1 MKGNIK
7 RFLTAAILIAALSI
21 APAAYADDSDILA
34 SISLTPGSSTIKIN
48 GTETQAEAPYISENG
63 VTLVPLRVICEAFNA
78 TADWNEENRTV
89 TIQYNEVNVVLT
101 IGSKAADVNGH
112 TEELEAAPELSND
125 TTMVPLRFL
134 AETFG
139 AKVEYDEETQLI
151 TVTLYEGTESDT
163 LRGMHDNAYIG
174 NSYYGWSM
182 KTPQSMDLLNKS
194 FNSSSLTFMDE
205 YANMLSIGVYE
216 TDEDT
221 DPSSLFEELKNA
233 LTNYIIS
240 AAEMSTDASGNPVIH
255 ISAHNDSSNDD
266 VKIIITDKYIYQIAV
281 SSYTG
286 ILGSEEEDKSKSA
299 LEDLISLTE
308 TFSLTTPEDMYDF
321 SDVTE
326 GKREYTDED
335 YKITLSV
342 PESYM
347 NMNSYLGAPN
357 TISFGSIDD
366 DYGALIIE
374 IYSMPKDTDLR
385 SYTESELERDKEV
398 VNPNVVKVSD
408 IEEITVNDSTAYAYD
423 FECSSKDYHYSNYK
437 AFFTCGDYVYIIT
450 ASAENK
456 DSCLEIIGS
465 LHADE
470 LDSEQTGTILRNID
484 MMNPYTVSDTDYK
497 LDLPRYWAAEKYGN
511 SFYDSRSNSEL
522 EIIEISDKTKDE
534 MEEYIENTA
543 GVLENRNYAETVSPF
558 KWESSSTF
566 SYVSKENTG
575 LIPDYVTYYGKIY
588 GDKAYL
594 FIYTRSELY
603 YGSSAD
609 NEYMDIINSFTPI
622 DDK

>member
-7 RFLTAAILIAALSI
+7 GFLTAAILIAALSM
-21 APAAYADDSDILA
+21 APAAYADDSDVLA
-34 SISLTPGSSTIKIN
+34 SISLTPGSSTITIN
-48 GTETQAEAPYISENG
+48 GTETEAEAPYIAENG

-78 TADWNEENRTV
+78 TADWNEENQTV

-101 IGSKAADVNGH
+101 IGSKAVDVNGH

-216 TDEDT
+216 ADEDT
-221 DPSSLFEELKNA
+221 DPNSLFEELKNE

-255 ISAHNDSSNDD
+255 IRAHNDSSNDD

-286 ILGSEEEDKSKSA
+286 ILGSEEDDKSKSA

-357 TISFGSIDD
+357 TISFGSIED
-366 DYGALIIE
+366 DYGALVIE
-374 IYSMPKDTDLR
+374 IYSMPDGTDLR
-385 SYTESELERDKEV
+385 SYAESELLRDKEV

-408 IEEITVNDSTAYAYD
+408 IEEITVNASTAYAYD
-423 FECSSKDYHYSNYK
+423 FECRSKDYHYSNYK
-437 AFFTCGDYVYIIT
+437 ALFTCGDYVYIIT
-450 ASAENK
+450 VSAENK
-456 DSCLEIIGS
+456 DSCLEIINS
-465 LHADE
+465 IHADE
-470 LDSEQTGTILRNID
+470 LDSEQIGTILRNID
-484 MMNPYTVSDTDYK
+484 MMNPYTVSDMDYK
-497 LDLPRYWAAEKYGN
+497 LDLPRYWAAETYGN

-522 EIIEISDKTKDE
+522 EIVGISDKTKSE

-543 GVLENRNYAETVSPF
+543 GVLKDKDDTETVSPF
-558 KWESSSTF
+558 RWESSSEF

-575 LIPDYVTYYGKIY
+575 RIPTYVTYYGKIY
-588 GDKAYL
+588 GNKAYL

-603 YGSSAD
+603 YGSNAD
-609 NEYMDIINSFTPI
+609 NEYMDIINSFTPVE
-622 DDK
+622 DK